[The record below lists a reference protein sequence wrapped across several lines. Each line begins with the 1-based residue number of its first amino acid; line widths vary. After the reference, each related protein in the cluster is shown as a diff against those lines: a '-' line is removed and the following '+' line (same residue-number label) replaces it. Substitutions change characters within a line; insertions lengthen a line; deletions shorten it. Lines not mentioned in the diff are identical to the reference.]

1 MVEAERGKSEVRRG
15 RRDKN
20 DHIDRL
26 RPGPRIDGHLS
37 PASVISPTNHDVTS
51 TGQYHTLQASSSYA
65 GLPAPARTARRGHR
79 RSSSPSIRLLIT
91 GVHATPESNKRS
103 RTRPQIHLGP
113 GLGVGGDFAAWG
125 HFRLAHVAIH
135 SEAD

>member
-20 DHIDRL
+20 DPIDRL

-51 TGQYHTLQASSSYA
+51 TGQYHTLQASSSGRTPA
-65 GLPAPARTARRGHR
+65 SLRLHAQLDGATAALPAHQSGC
-79 RSSSPSIRLLIT
+79 
-91 GVHATPESNKRS
+91 
-103 RTRPQIHLGP
+103 
-113 GLGVGGDFAAWG
+113 
-125 HFRLAHVAIH
+125 
-135 SEAD
+135 